1 MHTSMSMLVC
11 MYIMH
16 TNMHYR
22 YMGATRRM
30 LTYADVCWRMLTY
43 ADVCIIA
50 IHLFICRLVCIV
62 CLFYHIP
69 LYMHTSMRM
78 HYRHIRMAYP
88 PFLHYRH
95 IPPYYQ
101 YMGGTPPFFA
111 PLFCM
116 AYPSFLHYR
125 HVCLWHMG
133 GMFMAYTPHLF
144 LHISMPEYDFMNIN
158 TCSIRQRTSAYVS
171 MLTYAALVCMSMTLW
186 ISIHSYPHFNTFIS

>member
-1 MHTSMSMLVC
+1 MHTTIDVSLYIPLYMHTSMSMLVC

-95 IPPYYQ
+95 TAILSVYGGHTPLFRPPFLH
-101 YMGGTPPFFA
+101 GIPPFFA
-111 PLFCM
+111 LSP
-116 AYPSFLHYR
+116 R
-125 HVCLWHMG
+125 
-133 GMFMAYTPHLF
+133 MFMAYGGYVYGIQPPF
-144 LHISMPEYDFMNIN
+144 VF
-158 TCSIRQRTSAYVS
+158 AY
-171 MLTYAALVCMSMTLW
+171 
-186 ISIHSYPHFNTFIS
+186 